1 MRRDYQTVLR
11 ISWETCM
18 QVKKQQQ
25 LELDLKQLSGS
36 KLGKEYDK
44 AVYCHSAY
52 LTYMQSTS
60 CEMLGWMNH
69 KLDPDCQE
77 KYQQPQICKRY
88 HSSGTK

>member
-1 MRRDYQTVLR
+1 MRQDYQTVLP

-69 KLDPDCQE
+69 KLESRLQGEISTTSDM
-77 KYQQPQICKRY
+77 
-88 HSSGTK
+88 